1 MARTTMCAR
10 NPEELQKT
18 INSFK
23 EGSKIQAKIIK
34 EKNKEIKELAQ
45 KNLSLS
51 AELKRVSCELKRL
64 KASYQELYYD
74 SFKKY

>member
-1 MARTTMCAR
+1 MEKKGVYARK
-10 NPEELQKT
+10 PEELQKT

-23 EGSKIQAKIIK
+23 EGSKIQANIIK
-34 EKNKEIKELAQ
+34 EKNKEIKKLLQ

-51 AELKRVSCELKRL
+51 AELKRVSYELAKV

-74 SFKKY
+74 SFRKY